1 MSEQGWEDVQKKA
14 FTYWVNSYLEKK
26 GEKIDDL
33 ASAFGNGV
41 KLVTLMELLTK
52 KEIVSKI
59 YKQPKLKIHFIENV
73 NICLKFIQQEGLK
86 GVTISAEDFVDGRVK
101 LILGFC
107 WICLRHFGRAKG
119 SGSDASFEEGLLNWL
134 KKQLEEY
141 ELPIHDFKNSFND
154 GKALLALV
162 HRWDPAAYDYF
173 KKDLKNSVQNVT
185 EGLKLIEQHIK
196 VPALLDPVELT
207 KGETREKQ
215 IVLYLSLI
223 QKSFQ
228 DEEEKRRLAGEG
240 QAKVLSLREQLTLL
254 NEENATMSE
263 SISVLQEKV
272 DVLTKLLEAETEE
285 KNELKSETEALQ
297 SAKDSLEKEK
307 KLLTVERDD
316 LVKQLKAAKRAR
328 EELEEAVQA
337 ATKRNGLGLDA
348 IRKNLLEHVSDL
360 NVWKEFLEQDRDYK
374 NPKVTI
380 TSEDSIKS
388 QPFEGQIGALTKELS
403 AENDRLETL
412 LQGRRDEAKGKDK
425 MFSDDDGESK
435 SASKSPDTKKKK

>member
-1 MSEQGWEDVQKKA
+1 
-14 FTYWVNSYLEKK
+14 
-26 GEKIDDL
+26 
-33 ASAFGNGV
+33 
-41 KLVTLMELLTK
+41 
-52 KEIVSKI
+52 
-59 YKQPKLKIHFIENV
+59 
-73 NICLKFIQQEGLK
+73 
-86 GVTISAEDFVDGRVK
+86 
-101 LILGFC
+101 LGFC
-107 WICLRHFGRAKG
+107 WICLRHFGRAAG
-119 SGSDASFEEGLLNWL
+119 GAGDASFEEGLLNWL

-141 ELPIHDFKNSFND
+141 ELKIGDFKTSFND

-162 HRWDPAAYDYF
+162 HRWDPTSFDYF
-173 KKDLKNSVQNVT
+173 NKDLSNQLQNADL
-185 EGLKLIEQHIK
+185 GLKLIEQHIK
-196 VPALLDPVELT
+196 VPALLDPSELT
-207 KGETREKQ
+207 KGEIREKQ

-254 NEENATMSE
+254 NEENATMAE

-272 DVLTKLLEAETEE
+272 DVLSKMLEQETEE
-285 KNELKSETEALQ
+285 KNELKAETEALQ

-328 EELEEAVQA
+328 EELEEAVQS
-337 ATKRNGLGLDA
+337 ATKRNGMGLDA

-380 TSEDSIKS
+380 TSEESIKS
-388 QPFEGQIGALTKELS
+388 KSFEDQIGALTKELS
-403 AENDRLETL
+403 SENDRLETL
-412 LQGRRDEAKGKDK
+412 LGGRRDEAKNKGS
-425 MFSDDDGESK
+425 MFSDDDGSTAAE
-435 SASKSPDTKKKK
+435 TKKSSEKKSKK

>member
-1 MSEQGWEDVQKKA
+1 VFRFAPVHSPAIGFYKA
-14 FTYWVNSYLEKK
+14 A
-26 GEKIDDL
+26 DL
-33 ASAFGNGV
+33 ATAFNTGV
-41 KLVTLMELLTK
+41 RLVTLMEQLAK
-52 KEIVSKI
+52 KEMTSKI
-59 YKQPKLKIHFIENV
+59 YKAPKLKIHFIENV
-73 NICLKFIQQEGLK
+73 NMCLKFIQQEGLK
-86 GVTISAEDFVDGRVK
+86 GVTISAEDFVDGRIK

-119 SGSDASFEEGLLNWL
+119 SSDASFEEGLLNWL
-134 KKQLEEY
+134 KTQLEEY
-141 ELPIHDFKNSFND
+141 ELPITNFKDSFND

-162 HRWDPAAYDYF
+162 HRWDPAAVDYF
-173 KKDLKNSVQNVT
+173 KKDLSNSLSNADSAI
-185 EGLKLIEQHIK
+185 KLIEQHIK
-196 VPALLDPVELT
+196 VPALLDPNELT

-254 NEENATMSE
+254 NEENATMAE
-263 SISVLQEKV
+263 SIAVLEEKV
-272 DVLTKLLEAETEE
+272 DVLTKLLESETEE
-285 KNELKSETEALQ
+285 KNELKAETEALQ

-337 ATKRNGLGLDA
+337 ATKRNGLGLDS
-348 IRKNLLEHVSDL
+348 IRKNLLEHVGDL

-374 NPKVTI
+374 NPKVTVA
-380 TSEDSIKS
+380 SEDSIKS
-388 QPFEGQIGALTKELS
+388 KSFEEQIGALTQELS
-403 AENDRLETL
+403 TENDRLEVL
-412 LQGRRDEAKGKDK
+412 LNGRRDEAKNKGS
-425 MFSDDDGESK
+425 MFSDDDAGSSDTPKKGE
-435 SASKSPDTKKKK
+435 KKAAKK

>member
-1 MSEQGWEDVQKKA
+1 
-14 FTYWVNSYLEKK
+14 
-26 GEKIDDL
+26 
-33 ASAFGNGV
+33 
-41 KLVTLMELLTK
+41 
-52 KEIVSKI
+52 
-59 YKQPKLKIHFIENV
+59 
-73 NICLKFIQQEGLK
+73 
-86 GVTISAEDFVDGRVK
+86 
-101 LILGFC
+101 
-107 WICLRHFGRAKG
+107 LRHFGRAKG

>member
-1 MSEQGWEDVQKKA
+1 M
-14 FTYWVNSYLEKK
+14 
-26 GEKIDDL
+26 
-33 ASAFGNGV
+33 
-41 KLVTLMELLTK
+41 
-52 KEIVSKI
+52 
-59 YKQPKLKIHFIENV
+59 
-73 NICLKFIQQEGLK
+73 
-86 GVTISAEDFVDGRVK
+86 K

-107 WICLRHFGRAKG
+107 WICLRHFGRVGGGAG
-119 SGSDASFEEGLLNWL
+119 DSSFEEGLLNWL
-134 KKQLEEY
+134 KKQLEDY
-141 ELPIHDFKNSFND
+141 ELGIKDFKTSFND

-162 HRWDPAAYDYF
+162 NRWDPAAFNYNAADLSNP
-173 KKDLKNSVQNVT
+173 LKNAEQ
-185 EGLKLIEQHIK
+185 GIKLIEQHVK
-196 VPALLDPVELT
+196 VPALLDPAELT

-215 IVLYLSLI
+215 IVLYLSLV

-263 SISVLQEKV
+263 SIAVLQEKV

-328 EELEEAVQA
+328 EELEEAVQS

-374 NPKVTI
+374 NPKVTL
-380 TSEDSIKS
+380 TSEDAIKS
-388 QPFEGQIGALTKELS
+388 QSFEDQLAALTKELS
-403 AENDRLETL
+403 AENDRLEGL
-412 LQGRRDEAKGKDK
+412 LSGRRDDAKNKAQ
-425 MFSDDDGESK
+425 MFSDDDAPAETK
-435 SASKSPDTKKKK
+435 SSKSPDKKKKQ